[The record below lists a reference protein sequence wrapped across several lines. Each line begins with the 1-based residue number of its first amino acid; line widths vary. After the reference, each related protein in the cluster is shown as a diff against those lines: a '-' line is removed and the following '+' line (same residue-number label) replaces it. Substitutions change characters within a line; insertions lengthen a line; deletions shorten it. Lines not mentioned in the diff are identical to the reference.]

1 MGKRQSRK
9 SNYPLDTWVAF
20 LLYAGVAAATFTI
33 DAESRQVVLWCV
45 LLAFGL
51 FYRQALRGE
60 ILHPLADLGRG
71 AAAGLI
77 LALPIL
83 LLLQPELT
91 AIIARLLPG
100 QSDAAAF
107 QGLVLIAPLAE
118 ELFFRG
124 LLQKQHGLVAGA
136 LLYGVYLLLFFLPG
150 VVDFAL
156 VGLAV
161 CLAGALFGFIY
172 GYVNERY
179 GLGAAIA
186 CHATVNLVVF
196 FLPLVVPDVA
206 RWLKA
211 I

>member
-9 SNYPLDTWVAF
+9 SIYPFDTWIAF
-20 LLYAGVAAATFTI
+20 LLCAGAAAATFTI
-33 DAESRQVVLWCV
+33 DVEARQVVLWCV
-45 LLAFGL
+45 LLALGL
-51 FYRQALRGE
+51 IYLRVLRGE
-60 ILHPLADLGRG
+60 PAHPPADLARG

-91 AIIARLLPG
+91 AIAVRLLPG
-100 QSDAAAF
+100 QSDAAVF

-136 LLYGVYLLLFFLPG
+136 LLYGLYLLLFFLPG
-150 VVDFAL
+150 LVDFAL
-156 VGLAV
+156 VGLAAA
-161 CLAGALFGFIY
+161 LAGVLFGFIY

-186 CHATVNLVVF
+186 CHAAVSFVLF
-196 FLPLVVPDVA
+196 FMPLVVPDAA
-206 RWLKA
+206 RWLRA